1 MDSTQTSPQRR
12 ILAVDDEP
20 RSLRV
25 IARLLEQAHLYCHTQ
40 PTGEAA
46 LAFLKNTREVDVVV
60 SDLRMPSM
68 DGVEFMRTLRRVYA
82 DRPWLQL
89 ILVTGQ
95 ASVDAAVAAIRLEAS
110 DFLFKPIEPKRLRE
124 SVQKA
129 LERAAKARA
138 VHRAAITIES
148 DREEV
153 RELEDTARRLAL
165 RMQAVFQLG
174 ETRRPD
180 VTPSS
185 DREALTLL
193 SRVRDTRQSVF
204 GEALM
209 PEPAWEML
217 AELMRATLDEAHLS
231 VTALCLSS
239 QSPTTTALRKIEELE
254 LAGLVR
260 REPDAKDR
268 RRSYVELTPNGI
280 LRMRMFLDALTLV
293 ISRSKRGQGD
303 G

>member
-1 MDSTQTSPQRR
+1 MDSAQVSSNRR

-25 IARLLEQAHLYCHTQ
+25 IARLLEQAHLFCHTVSS
-40 PTGEAA
+40 GEAA
-46 LAFLKNTREVDVVV
+46 LAFLKNAREVDVVV

-68 DGVEFMRTLRRVYA
+68 DGIEFMRTLRRVYI

-95 ASVDAAVAAIRLEAS
+95 ASVDAAVAALRLEAS

-124 SVQKA
+124 AVQRA

-138 VHRAAITIES
+138 VHRSAITVES

-180 VTPSS
+180 ATPST

-193 SRVRDTRQSVF
+193 ARLRDTRQSVF

-217 AELMRATLDEAHLS
+217 TELMRATLTETRLS

-239 QSPTTTALRKIEELE
+239 QSPTTTALRKLE
-254 LAGLVR
+254 DLEIAGLIR
-260 REPDAKDR
+260 REPDARDR

-280 LRMRMFLDALTLV
+280 LRMRMFLDGLTQV
-293 ISRSKRGQGD
+293 ISRTKRAQGD
-303 G
+303 T